1 MEPLSVVKHGYGCDG
16 DVLPGGWFAGVKVIQ
31 NLDAEHLEEC
41 GRQTVSFREGKTEA
55 GWSQAFC
62 HAPRKVVLTGYFDGR
77 EMGETLAE
85 EERIHGPAA
94 AGGARPALAWT
105 QQAGGVWGLML
116 WTREGTRCLL
126 ESDRMLRA
134 PAVTW
139 ADEQILVACQ
149 RENGANSV
157 VDLVDGYGNTL
168 ASFNGRSPAL
178 AATEEGR
185 VILVIERMESPW
197 RTTLIAVDYEFDR
210 EPREIPLAATDDFN
224 FNPDVAYDSQE
235 GCFYVAWESCPS
247 WGFDERVGLHRNLSL
262 RMLLPGS
269 TVFFPGPGTTNGL
282 LHLRQE
288 AFLDATPHN
297 FTPIHPRLTI
307 IQREPAVAFR
317 RFRFTG
323 FKGFGWDT
331 FLTRHENGE
340 WGLPARVSEH
350 EGPPD
355 GGYALAAEGEDL
367 YVFFPCCDNRRTK
380 TFAEEAAGEAG
391 AGRTGFADNHRVE
404 VSRLGVSETLSAI
417 PFPEWKQAVYAVP
430 PSMLDVAPDPDR
442 PVSAPEGMSLIWGD
456 LHAHTAH
463 SKCMSGNDGVPQD
476 VLRFQRDIL
485 GCKVLCLTEH
495 VEYMS
500 SPEFTH
506 VLDAV
511 EAEAGDDCVPVY
523 GVEWAKNPAHH
534 TNFFAVDRE
543 VYDKLRALML
553 VCDHLT
559 PLYQRIRRELPAGSV
574 VAIRHMHGMS
584 NSEYGTAGARVT
596 QTHDPETEWAMEA
609 MQTRGNMML
618 SPLRGGPHFPT
629 NFLNA
634 GAKIGLIGGSD
645 HSRGGGPNRF
655 CLTGFWVP
663 EVSPHAVL
671 DSLRN
676 RKTLA
681 LANGKVAIWATLND
695 KPIGEIVEAEGPVT
709 IRAEVTCATGISKV
723 YLVRNGESL
732 EPLEIGKP
740 NADVKLAD
748 EDPPRGPNWY
758 SVTVEAESAFTR
770 PPILAHASPF
780 FVEAT

>member
-1 MEPLSVVKHGYGCDG
+1 MHRIEVSLNSSQPDARGAGLVRDIHDLGIATVSGVRVV
-16 DVLPGGWFAGVKVIQ
+16 DVYW
-31 NLDAEHLEEC
+31 LDADLPSDTLDLI
-41 GRQTVSFREGKTEA
+41 GRSLLADPVTQEYLCFTFSTDDGGRVR
-55 GWSQAFC
+55 GWS
-62 HAPRKVVLTGYFDGR
+62 
-77 EMGETLAE
+77 
-85 EERIHGPAA
+85 PA
-94 AGGARPALAWT
+94 T
-105 QQAGGVWGLML
+105 
-116 WTREGTRCLL
+116 
-126 ESDRMLRA
+126 
-134 PAVTW
+134 
-139 ADEQILVACQ
+139 
-149 RENGANSV
+149 
-157 VDLVDGYGNTL
+157 
-168 ASFNGRSPAL
+168 
-178 AATEEGR
+178 
-185 VILVIERMESPW
+185 
-197 RTTLIAVDYEFDR
+197 
-210 EPREIPLAATDDFN
+210 
-224 FNPDVAYDSQE
+224 
-235 GCFYVAWESCPS
+235 
-247 WGFDERVGLHRNLSL
+247 
-262 RMLLPGS
+262 
-269 TVFFPGPGTTNGL
+269 
-282 LHLRQE
+282 
-288 AFLDATPHN
+288 
-297 FTPIHPRLTI
+297 
-307 IQREPAVAFR
+307 
-317 RFRFTG
+317 
-323 FKGFGWDT
+323 
-331 FLTRHENGE
+331 
-340 WGLPARVSEH
+340 SE
-350 EGPPD
+350 
-355 GGYALAAEGEDL
+355 
-367 YVFFPCCDNRRTK
+367 
-380 TFAEEAAGEAG
+380 
-391 AGRTGFADNHRVE
+391 
-404 VSRLGVSETLSAI
+404 
-417 PFPEWKQAVYAVP
+417 
-430 PSMLDVAPDPDR
+430 
-442 PVSAPEGMSLIWGD
+442 GD
-456 LHAHTAH
+456 LHAHTAY

-534 TNFFAVDRE
+534 TNFFAIDRE

-584 NSEYGTAGARVT
+584 SSEYGTAGARVT

-618 SPLRGGPHFPT
+618 SPLGNSPHFPT

-695 KPIGEIVEAEGPVT
+695 KPIGEIVKAEGPVT
-709 IRAEVTCATGISKV
+709 IRAEVTCSTGISKV

-740 NADVKLAD
+740 NTDVKLTD

-758 SVTVEAESAFTR
+758 SVTVEAESAFTK

-780 FVEAT
+780 FVEVT